1 MSRTATAARSLVG
14 GLGVW
19 FARYLAW
26 LVATVVLTVGGA
38 TVLMLVEDWTSKSLF
53 TAMTAWSMLAL
64 GGLLAIP
71 VALVPVGRLFLYT
84 AAGWA
89 LVHNLFLLLS

>member
-19 FARYLAW
+19 LARYL
-26 LVATVVLTVGGA
+26 
-38 TVLMLVEDWTSKSLF
+38 
-53 TAMTAWSMLAL
+53 AWSMLAL

-71 VALVPVGRLFLYT
+71 VVLVPGGRLFLYT